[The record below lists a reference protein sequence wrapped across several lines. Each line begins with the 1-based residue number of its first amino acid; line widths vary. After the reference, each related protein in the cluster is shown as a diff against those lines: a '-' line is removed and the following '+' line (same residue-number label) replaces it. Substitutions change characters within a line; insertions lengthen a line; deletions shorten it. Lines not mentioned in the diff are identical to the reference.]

1 MKKLLLTILF
11 TLVLGGGAYAEK
23 INLSCSE
30 QTTNTVISFTINTD
44 DKTVSTQGSNYDP
57 YLYSNGVF
65 TFMFKDDK
73 NDFLYRLNRN
83 TGVLEV
89 KAWEKNEEEFEKMA
103 ADIFIKMLAD
113 GKSLEDS
120 DYLLNLI
127 MDKFNQKENFTNV
140 SLDCH
145 YPSNS
150 NNYIF
155 H

>member
-1 MKKLLLTILF
+1 MKKIFLIIILSLW
-11 TLVLGGGAYAEK
+11 TSSAYAEK
-23 INLSCSE
+23 INLACTE
-30 QTTNTVISFTINTD
+30 QTTNTVLSFTINTD

-65 TFMFKDDK
+65 TFMFKGDE

-83 TGVLEV
+83 TGVLNV
-89 KAWEKNEEEFEKMA
+89 KAWKKNEEEYEKM
-103 ADIFIKMLAD
+103 IVEIYVKMLAD

-140 SLDCH
+140 SLDCEKTE
-145 YPSNS
+145 PK
-150 NNYIF
+150 F
-155 H
+155 